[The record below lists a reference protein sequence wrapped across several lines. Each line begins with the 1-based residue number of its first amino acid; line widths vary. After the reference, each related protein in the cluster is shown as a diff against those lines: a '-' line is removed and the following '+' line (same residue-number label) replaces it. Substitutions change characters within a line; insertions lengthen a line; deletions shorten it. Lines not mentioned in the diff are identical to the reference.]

1 MMCAFSWTGFG
12 TVKFD
17 VAAVVMLHVPVGIT
31 VSVHDIAGRQTS
43 ARTSAMRRDGP
54 ILSAS
59 ECERL
64 APPERAAAPNP
75 GSSNSNRERGA
86 TIEGGTLHFIVIKT
100 PAARARAVGGAS
112 RPWCR
117 KQRQLKC
124 EVR

>member
-64 APPERAAAPNP
+64 APPERAAAPTP
-75 GSSNSNRERGA
+75 RAARTRIERGVRRLWA
-86 TIEGGTLHFIVIKT
+86 ARCTSSLSKR
-100 PAARARAVGGAS
+100 ARARS
-112 RPWCR
+112 RWRVAIVVPEATPI
-117 KQRQLKC
+117 
-124 EVR
+124 EV